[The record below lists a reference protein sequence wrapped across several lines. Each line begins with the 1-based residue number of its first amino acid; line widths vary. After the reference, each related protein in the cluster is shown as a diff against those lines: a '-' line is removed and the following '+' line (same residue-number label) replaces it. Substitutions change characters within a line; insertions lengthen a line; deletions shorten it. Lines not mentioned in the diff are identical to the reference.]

1 MSKICA
7 QNERIKREYFVYLKE
22 AKRASEQTV
31 DAAAKAI
38 ARFEADTRHRDF
50 KRFHIQQATAF
61 KARLLEQKSERSG
74 KPLAKATVHQTLAA
88 LRAFFVWLAGQPGY
102 RAKIAYADADYF
114 NISEKDMRVATAHRE
129 RPAPTLDQ
137 VSHVLRTMPAVTEIE
152 RRDRA
157 VVAFALLTGAR
168 DDAIA
173 SALLKHVDLAGGCFR
188 QDAREVRTKFS
199 KTFDT
204 WFFPVGD
211 EVRTIVEEW
220 TTYLRRECLWSD
232 DDPLFP
238 ASKVAIDPATRRFA
252 VVGLDRKG
260 WSNAGPIR
268 TIFRQAFE
276 GAGLPYFNPHALRK
290 TLARLGERMCAGPE
304 EFKAWSQNLGHD
316 HVMTTFASYGQ
327 VASHRQAEILRNLGK
342 PRPTSRDALHEIAA
356 FALQLAGST
365 PSSRPTEG
373 GGF

>member
-1 MSKICA
+1 M
-7 QNERIKREYFVYLKE
+7 
-22 AKRASEQTV
+22 
-31 DAAAKAI
+31 
-38 ARFEADTRHRDF
+38 
-50 KRFHIQQATAF
+50 
-61 KARLLEQKSERSG
+61 
-74 KPLAKATVHQTLAA
+74 
-88 LRAFFVWLAGQPGY
+88 
-102 RAKIAYADADYF
+102 
-114 NISEKDMRVATAHRE
+114 
-129 RPAPTLDQ
+129 
-137 VSHVLRTMPAVTEIE
+137 
-152 RRDRA
+152 
-157 VVAFALLTGAR
+157 VAFALLTGAR

-238 ASKVAIDPATRRFA
+238 ASRVALDPATRRFG

-316 HVMTTFASYGQ
+316 HVMTTFASYGH
-327 VASHRQAEILRNLGK
+327 VASHRQAEIMRGLGK
-342 PRPTSRDALHEIAA
+342 PRPTDGEDLHKIAA
-356 FALQLAGST
+356 FALQLVGAT
-365 PSSRPTEG
+365 PSPGPREGVRSLSRLDVDRPVGVSRGDFFLAMKSRRDRHASARRGRSSTTLPP
-373 GGF
+373 FRRVSRWSAHHCIIFTRSSQYSPRA

>member
-1 MSKICA
+1 MNMAKISA
-7 QNERIKREYFVYLKE
+7 ENERIKREYFIYLKE

-31 DAAAKAI
+31 DAAAKAL
-38 ARFEADTRHRDF
+38 ARFETDTHHRDF

-61 KARLLEQKSERSG
+61 KARLLEQPSERSG
-74 KPLAKATVHQTLAA
+74 KPLAKATVHQTLTA

-102 RAKIAYADADYF
+102 RAGIAYADADYF
-114 NISEKDMRVATAHRE
+114 NISEKDMRVATAHRD
-129 RPAPTLDQ
+129 RPVPTLDQ
-137 VSHVLRTMPAVTEIE
+137 VTHVLRTMPAATVIE
-152 RRDRA
+152 RRNRA
-157 VVAFALLTGAR
+157 VVAFTLLTGAR

-173 SALLKHVDLAGGCFR
+173 SALLKHVDLGGGCFR

-211 EVRTIVEEW
+211 EVRAIVTEW
-220 TTYLRRECLWSD
+220 VEYLRRECLWGD
-232 DDPLFP
+232 ADPLFP
-238 ASKVAIDPATRRFA
+238 ASKVALDPVSRRFG

-268 TIFRQAFE
+268 TIFKEAFE
-276 GAGLPYFNPHALRK
+276 GAGLPYFNPHSLRK
-290 TLARLGERMCAGPE
+290 TLAQLGERTCAGPE

-327 VASHRQAEILRNLGK
+327 VASHRQAEIMRALGK
-342 PRPTSRDALHEIAA
+342 PKNDPGSLASDLAA
-356 FALQLAGST
+356 FLAARGVT
-365 PSSRPTEG
+365 DRPSPSA
-373 GGF
+373 

>member
-1 MSKICA
+1 MAKISA
-7 QNERIKREYFVYLKE
+7 GNERIKRDYFIYLKE

-31 DAAAKAI
+31 DVAAKAL
-38 ARFEADTRHRDF
+38 ARFEADTHHRDF

-61 KARLLEQKSERSG
+61 KARLMEQTSERSG

-129 RPAPTLDQ
+129 RPVPTLDQ
-137 VSHVLRTMPAVTEIE
+137 VIHVLRSMPTDTEID
-152 RRDRA
+152 RRNRA
-157 VVAFALLTGAR
+157 VVAFTLLTGAR

-173 SALLKHVDLAGGCFR
+173 SALMKHVDLVGGCFR
-188 QDAREVRTKFS
+188 QDARDVRTKFS

-211 EVRTIVEEW
+211 EVLEIVVEW
-220 TTYLRRECLWSD
+220 VDYLRRERLWGD
-232 DDPLFP
+232 GDPLFP
-238 ASKVAIDPATRRFA
+238 ASKVAVDPATQRFA
-252 VVGLDRKG
+252 VVGFDRKG
-260 WSNAGPIR
+260 WSNASPIR
-268 TIFRQAFE
+268 AIFKEAFE
-276 GAGLPYFNPHALRK
+276 GAGLPYFNPHSLRK
-290 TLARLGERMCAGPE
+290 TLAQLGERLCSGPE

-327 VASHRQAEILRNLGK
+327 VAAHRQAEILRGLGK
-342 PRPTSRDALHEIAA
+342 PRDRHDSLARDIAS
-356 FALQLAGST
+356 FLAARNVT
-365 PSSRPTEG
+365 DRSSASA
-373 GGF
+373 

>member
-1 MSKICA
+1 MPKISA
-7 QNERIKREYFVYLKE
+7 ENERIKRDYFTYLKE

-31 DAAAKAI
+31 DAAAKAL
-38 ARFEADTRHRDF
+38 ARFEADTHHRDF

-61 KARLLEQKSERSG
+61 KARLLEQKAERSG

-114 NISEKDMRVATAHRE
+114 NISEKDMRVATAHRD
-129 RPAPTLDQ
+129 RPVPTLEQ
-137 VSHVLRTMPAVTEIE
+137 VTHVLRTMPTATEIE
-152 RRDRA
+152 RRNRA

-173 SALLKHVDLAGGCFR
+173 SALLKHVDLVGGCFK

-211 EVRTIVEEW
+211 EVRAIVVEW
-220 TTYLRRECLWSD
+220 VTELRRECLWGE

-238 ASKVAIDPATRRFA
+238 ASKVASDPVTQRFA
-252 VVGLDRKG
+252 VVGFDRKG
-260 WSNAGPIR
+260 WSHAGPIR
-268 TIFRQAFE
+268 VIFRQAFE
-276 GAGLPYFNPHALRK
+276 GAGLPYFNPHSLRK
-290 TLARLGERMCAGPE
+290 TLAQLGERTCVGPE

-327 VASHRQAEILRNLGK
+327 VASHRQAEIMRGLGK
-342 PRPTSRDALHEIAA
+342 PRVSGDDLADRLFEVIAA
-356 FALQLAGST
+356 HKVGSRGN
-365 PSSRPTEG
+365 SVY
-373 GGF
+373 

>member
-1 MSKICA
+1 MPKISA
-7 QNERIKREYFVYLKE
+7 ENERIKRYYFTYLKE
-22 AKRASEQTV
+22 AKRASEPTV
-31 DAAAKAI
+31 DAAAKAL
-38 ARFEADTRHRDF
+38 ARFETDTRHRDF

-74 KPLAKATVHQTLAA
+74 RPLAKATVHQTLAA

-114 NISEKDMRVATAHRE
+114 NISEKDMRVATAHRD
-129 RPAPTLDQ
+129 RPVPTLDQ
-137 VSHVLRTMPAVTEIE
+137 VKHVLWNMPAGTDIE
-152 RRDRA
+152 RRNRA

-173 SALLKHVDLAGGCFR
+173 SALLKHVDIAGGCFK

-211 EVRTIVEEW
+211 DVQAIVVEW
-220 TTYLRRECLWSD
+220 VDYLRRECLRGD

-238 ASKVAIDPATRRFA
+238 ASKVAVDPATRRFA

-268 TIFRQAFE
+268 AVFKEAYE
-276 GAGLPYFNPHALRK
+276 GAGLPYFNPHSLRK
-290 TLARLGERMCAGPE
+290 TLAQLGERKCVGPE

-327 VASHRQAEILRNLGK
+327 VASHRQAEIMRELGK
-342 PRPTSRDALHEIAA
+342 PRAADEDIVAKMKALIQAEEGMRRPVSRV
-356 FALQLAGST
+356 
-365 PSSRPTEG
+365 
-373 GGF
+373 